1 MWSLL
6 KAIIMSIFILGVFH
20 FSYNYIKTNYLNI
33 HITEPTFDQQSIMNE
48 IQDNLNRKSKMENDL
63 LDYALSEVDK
73 TT

>member
-1 MWSLL
+1 MWSIL

-33 HITEPTFDQQSIMNE
+33 HIAEPTFDQQSIMNE
-48 IQDNLNRKSKMENDL
+48 IQDNLNRKSKMENEL